1 MAKIKF
7 KQVKSKIDSTDR
19 QKRTLQALGF
29 TRNNQTVEVEGTPQ
43 VIGMYNKV
51 KHLVI
56 IEA

>member
-1 MAKIKF
+1 MAKLKL
-7 KQVKSKIDSTDR
+7 KQIKSKIDSTER